1 MSESRYERITQA
13 NVDNENNEP
22 NLDINSNDNI
32 RDDTAIEMPNQ
43 SILHGFAQTAIS
55 TLGLIL
61 IYFTLSIG
69 LTFYQRNFLKV
80 RRTRFCRH
88 DKEIVSFCASRSV
101 NYTFFLWCKHYK
113 DKGPIFKKKGNFIFH
128 LFTWRNLN
136 LKYNVL
142 FAGYLFFLNFT
153 VTDLHLTMS

>member
-13 NVDNENNEP
+13 NVDNENTEP
-22 NLDINSNDNI
+22 NLDINSNDNV

-43 SILHGFAQTAIS
+43 SMLHGFLQTAIS

-80 RRTRFCRH
+80 IKMIRSSSD
-88 DKEIVSFCASRSV
+88 DKFNVSFCAKKHSEIKFYQEIFLFSV
-101 NYTFFLWCKHYK
+101 HCV
-113 DKGPIFKKKGNFIFH
+113 DK
-128 LFTWRNLN
+128 
-136 LKYNVL
+136 VE
-142 FAGYLFFLNFT
+142 
-153 VTDLHLTMS
+153 